1 VLQTNFNP
9 QINPVIEKEPGY
21 GQLFA
26 VIIRRLP
33 WVIAVLLGTMGI
45 AAVITLITKP
55 TYKSSMQILVE
66 SNYRGKDQ
74 KEGFSKQKEFTDSY
88 FVVDTVTQLN
98 LMRTSGLIQKAIET
112 LQDDY
117 PDISLKEMKR
127 SFVLTQVRDKQDKV
141 ATKIFLAEY
150 TDRDPVKTQKVLEA
164 VRKVYLDYNKKQ
176 QEERLKNGLKVIRE
190 QLKQVNNEVRIAE
203 ANLQQFRRSKN
214 LINPESQAAALEDAL
229 NKMQQERRTTRSQ
242 YEEAIARYNSL
253 QEQLKRTPQNALVSS
268 RLSQSTR
275 YQGLL
280 NEIQKTELALAQ
292 ERLRF
297 TDDSPQV
304 TKLLQ
309 QRDSQVGLLQKEVSR
324 TLGGATSN
332 TPNTNILQQGQ
343 LGEIDLNL
351 AKELVETQTNILAL
365 RAKDEGLVKKEQSL
379 RAEIKQFPMILAE
392 YSQLSPQVKLNRDRL
407 QQLLQAEQE
416 LRQELAKGGFDWQV
430 VEEPLEGVKISP
442 NLQQNLLLG
451 GVVGL
456 VLGSIVAFVRDASDD
471 AVRTTAEI
479 ESNISLP
486 VLGVIPKIPLTQS
499 PDSLVQIAGK
509 HSSKA
514 TPQTIPVLQSTPRW
528 ESLDLLYKNIELMS
542 LGSNCK
548 SLMITAAIED
558 QGKSSMALGLAMS
571 AARLH
576 KKVLL
581 IDANLRSPSLH
592 KQLELPNEQGL
603 STLLTTEVISP
614 SQISIPSSGSSYID
628 ILTAGPIPVDPAH
641 LLSSP
646 RMAQL
651 IAEFEE
657 NYDLVIVDGS
667 PVLGLVDALLTASC
681 CQGVI
686 MIASMGKVSRT
697 QLSQAAAM
705 LNRLNLIG
713 VVANGTSN
721 FKYSYV
727 PYTQRHQLALQA
739 AVEK

>member
-1 VLQTNFNP
+1 MLQTNFNA
-9 QINPVIEKEPGY
+9 QMNPELDKEPGY

-26 VIIRRLP
+26 VLMRRLP
-33 WVIAVLLGTMGI
+33 WLLVVLTASIGI
-45 AAVITLITKP
+45 AAVMTLFTKP

-66 SNYRGKDQ
+66 SNYQGKNQ
-74 KEGFSKQKEFTDSY
+74 QEGFGNQKEFTDSY

-98 LMRTSGLIQKAIET
+98 LMRTSGLIQKAINL
-112 LQDDY
+112 LQDNY
-117 PDISLKEMKR
+117 PDMSLKQMQR
-127 SFVLTQVRDKQDKV
+127 SFVLTQIKDQEDKV

-150 TDRDPVKTQKVLEA
+150 TGKDPTKTQNVLEA
-164 VRKVYLDYNKKQ
+164 VRKVYLQYNKEQ
-176 QEERLKNGLKVIRE
+176 QEERLKKGLKVIRE

-203 ANLQQFRRSKN
+203 ANLQKFRRNRN
-214 LINPESQAAALEDAL
+214 LINPESQAEALETSL
-229 NKMQQERRTTRSQ
+229 NKIQEKRRATRSE

-275 YQGLL
+275 YQALL
-280 NEIQKTELALAQ
+280 NEIQKTELTLAQ

-297 TDDSPQV
+297 TDGTPQV
-304 TKLLQ
+304 TKLIQ
-309 QRDSQVGLLQKEVSR
+309 QRDSQVKLLQKEVSR
-324 TLGGATSN
+324 TLGGTNTKTSQGD
-332 TPNTNILQQGQ
+332 ILEQGQ

-379 RAEIKQFPMILAE
+379 RVQIKQFPSILAE
-392 YSQLSPQVKLNRDRL
+392 YSKLSPQVKLSRDRL
-407 QQLLQAEQE
+407 KQLLQAEQE
-416 LRQELAKGGFDWQV
+416 LSQELSKGGFDWQV
-430 VEEPLEGVKISP
+430 VEEPLLGVKIGP
-442 NLQQNLLLG
+442 KLRQNLLLG

-456 VLGSIVAFVRDASDD
+456 VLGTIVAFIRDASDD

-479 ESNISLP
+479 ETNISIP
-486 VLGVIPKIPLTQS
+486 VLGTIPTMPLTES
-499 PDSLVQIAGK
+499 RDSLARLTGDESSDKTSQTVQ
-509 HSSKA
+509 
-514 TPQTIPVLQSTPRW
+514 VLQSTPRW
-528 ESLDLLYKNIELMS
+528 ESLDLLYKNIEMIS
-542 LGSNCK
+542 LGSNSK

-558 QGKSSMALGLAMS
+558 PGKSAMALGLAMS

-581 IDANLRSPSLH
+581 IDANLRFPSLH

-603 STLLTTEVISP
+603 STLLSTEVKSP

-628 ILTAGPIPVDPAH
+628 ILTAGPIPTDPAH

-646 RMAQL
+646 RMKQL
-651 IAEFEE
+651 MAEFQE

-667 PVLGLVDALLTASC
+667 PVLGLVDAILTASC
-681 CQGVI
+681 CQSVV

-697 QLSQAAAM
+697 QLVQATGM
-705 LNRLNLIG
+705 LSRLNLIG

-721 FKYSYV
+721 VNYSYV
-727 PYTQRHQLALQA
+727 PYTQRHPLALQP